1 MKLLELL
8 NAPGHAII
16 GLGEEPCY
24 ANNHEL
30 LNGKDVLSI
39 YLRHQLIPIDWL
51 LIKAKDLLAS
61 KSDAEMKESLFIF

>member
-8 NAPGHAII
+8 NAPGNAII

-39 YLRHQLIPIDWL
+39 YLSIN
-51 LIKAKDLLAS
+51 
-61 KSDAEMKESLFIF
+61 